1 MAAMAAAAWCG
12 EEDGPDPAASSTHLV
27 PASPSLTSLGP

>member
-12 EEDGPDPAASSTHLV
+12 EDGPDPAASSTHLV
-27 PASPSLTSLGP
+27 PASPSLAALGP